1 MNEGIGKGQDT
12 GKSYIITAYF
22 LLAIS
27 VFIASVI
34 GIINFVANP
43 DKATPFKDLV
53 RKSLLAYFKKLN
65 KNHEKRGLE
74 WYVHD
79 NYFWIELKID

>member
-1 MNEGIGKGQDT
+1 MNEGISRGEEEGQ
-12 GKSYIITAYF
+12 SLIITAYF
-22 LLAIS
+22 TLSVS
-27 VFIASVI
+27 VFVASVV

-79 NYFWIELKID
+79 NYFWIELKIN